1 MNLGKQFIKPI
12 NYGWNN
18 INYLCMKPSLD
29 ILSQQL
35 EIQNVHVLKHENEC
49 KKKTSLDSRI
59 SFNLSKIDL
68 LTSITHGI

>member
-1 MNLGKQFIKPI
+1 
-12 NYGWNN
+12 
-18 INYLCMKPSLD
+18 MKPSLD
-29 ILSQQL
+29 ILSQQS

>member
-29 ILSQQL
+29 ILSQQS

-49 KKKTSLDSRI
+49 KKKQV
-59 SFNLSKIDL
+59 
-68 LTSITHGI
+68 LTLEYRSTLVKLIC